1 MSISE
6 LKTVINDIID
16 DYNLDILAL
25 AAIIIFGVYLFF
37 IAPIMYVNT
46 TDAVIDGHL
55 VNVTSRASGQVLHC
69 YIMKD
74 QEVRKGDLLMEIDPK
89 DYEQE
94 LIKLETDLEIYK
106 EKLRILTNAPLPEDI
121 EKAGISGGETKND
134 KLNGNENIT
143 DKQIQTVENNQD
155 DMVAKPPSYAKDEKS
170 FTNYSRTYIPEDLA
184 QTNLTRKRSVMGDT
198 LQNMSDATVAQQ
210 EKQMA
215 EIKIPKP
222 NIDKSK
228 IDVSHDTVESV
239 QQEIKNI
246 QNMEEE
252 VKLNLSC
259 TKVFAPQDGIIS
271 GVSIAQGDI
280 VNPSDVLCTLIP
292 KQVWVIARVHPAQL
306 EKVQIGQPVRIKI
319 PGYKHRTFKGQVTS
333 VDTTAKVYQ
342 VKADQQVTQV
352 DANGQPVTNFEPA
365 YQIKIEFVED
375 YSDFNLP
382 PDTKVSAKIKVKSF
396 INQGF

>member
-1 MSISE
+1 MSLSE
-6 LKTVINDIID
+6 LRTVINDIID

-37 IAPIMYVNT
+37 IVPIMYVHT
-46 TDAVIDGHL
+46 TEAVIDGHL
-55 VNVTSRASGQVLHC
+55 INVTSRASGQILHS

-106 EKLRILTNAPLPEDI
+106 EKLRILTNAPLPEDLAA
-121 EKAGISGGETKND
+121 AGENAGKTIDGTNNTTTRVTETK
-134 KLNGNENIT
+134 
-143 DKQIQTVENNQD
+143 QD
-155 DMVAKPPSYAKDEKS
+155 NMVGRPPSYAQGENN
-170 FTNYSRTYIPEDLA
+170 FTNYSRTYIPEDVA
-184 QTNLTRKRSVMGDT
+184 QTNLTRKKIAMGDSV
-198 LQNMSDATVAQQ
+198 QNMSDTAVSNNPQ
-210 EKQMA
+210 EKPGTVD
-215 EIKIPKP
+215 INIPKP

-228 IDVSHDTVESV
+228 IDVSNDTVESV
-239 QQEIKNI
+239 QKEIKNI
-246 QNMEEE
+246 QAMEEE

-271 GVSIAQGDI
+271 GISIAQGDI

-292 KQVWVIARVHPAQL
+292 KQVWVIARVHPSQL
-306 EKVQIGQPVRIKI
+306 GKVQVGQFVKIKI

-342 VKADQQVTQV
+342 VKADEQVAQV
-352 DANGQPVTNFEPA
+352 DANGQVTTNFEPA
-365 YQIKIEFVED
+365 YQIKIEFIED

-382 PDTKVSAKIKVKSF
+382 PDTKVEGQIKVKTF

>member
-1 MSISE
+1 MSLSE
-6 LKTVINDIID
+6 LRTVINDIID

-37 IAPIMYVNT
+37 IVPIMYVHT
-46 TDAVIDGHL
+46 TEAVIDGHL
-55 VNVTSRASGQVLHC
+55 INVTSRASGQILHS

-106 EKLRILTNAPLPEDI
+106 EKLRILTNAPLPEDLAAEGENAGKTI
-121 EKAGISGGETKND
+121 EGANNTTTRVTETK
-134 KLNGNENIT
+134 
-143 DKQIQTVENNQD
+143 QD
-155 DMVAKPPSYAKDEKS
+155 NMVGRPPSYAQGENN
-170 FTNYSRTYIPEDLA
+170 FTNYSRTYIPEDVA
-184 QTNLTRKRSVMGDT
+184 QTNLTRKKIAMGDSV
-198 LQNMSDATVAQQ
+198 QNMSDTAVSNNPQ
-210 EKQMA
+210 EKPGTVD
-215 EIKIPKP
+215 INIPKP

-228 IDVSHDTVESV
+228 IDVSNDTVESV
-239 QQEIKNI
+239 QKEIKNI
-246 QNMEEE
+246 QAMEEE

-271 GVSIAQGDI
+271 GISIAQGDI

-292 KQVWVIARVHPAQL
+292 KQVWVIARVHPSQL
-306 EKVQIGQPVRIKI
+306 GKVQVGQFVKIKI

-342 VKADQQVTQV
+342 VKADEQVTQV
-352 DANGQPVTNFEPA
+352 DANGQVTTNFEPA
-365 YQIKIEFVED
+365 YQIKIEFIED

-382 PDTKVSAKIKVKSF
+382 PDTKVEGQIKVKTF

>member
-1 MSISE
+1 MSLSE
-6 LKTVINDIID
+6 LRTVINDIID

-37 IAPIMYVNT
+37 IVPIMYVHT
-46 TDAVIDGHL
+46 TEAVIDGHL
-55 VNVTSRASGQVLHC
+55 INVTSRASGQILHS

-106 EKLRILTNAPLPEDI
+106 EKLRILTNAPLPEDLAAEGENAGKTI
-121 EKAGISGGETKND
+121 EGANNTTTRVTETK
-134 KLNGNENIT
+134 
-143 DKQIQTVENNQD
+143 QD
-155 DMVAKPPSYAKDEKS
+155 NMVGRPPSYAQGENN
-170 FTNYSRTYIPEDLA
+170 FTNYSRTYIPEDVA
-184 QTNLTRKRSVMGDT
+184 QTNLTRKKIAMGDSV
-198 LQNMSDATVAQQ
+198 QNMSDTAVSNNPQ
-210 EKQMA
+210 EKPGTVD
-215 EIKIPKP
+215 INIPKP

-228 IDVSHDTVESV
+228 IDVSNDTVESV
-239 QQEIKNI
+239 QKEIKNI
-246 QNMEEE
+246 QAMEEE

-271 GVSIAQGDI
+271 GISIAQGDI

-292 KQVWVIARVHPAQL
+292 KQVWVIARVHPSQL
-306 EKVQIGQPVRIKI
+306 GKVQVGQFVKIKI

-342 VKADQQVTQV
+342 VKADEQVAQV
-352 DANGQPVTNFEPA
+352 DANGQVTTNFEPA
-365 YQIKIEFVED
+365 YQIKIEFIED

-382 PDTKVSAKIKVKSF
+382 PDTKVEGQIKVKTF

>member
-1 MSISE
+1 MSLSE
-6 LKTVINDIID
+6 LRTVINDIID

-37 IAPIMYVNT
+37 IVPIMYVHT
-46 TDAVIDGHL
+46 TEAVIDGHL
-55 VNVTSRASGQVLHC
+55 INVTSRASGQILHS

-106 EKLRILTNAPLPEDI
+106 EKLRILTNAPLPEDLAAEGENAGKTI
-121 EKAGISGGETKND
+121 EGANNTTTRVTETK
-134 KLNGNENIT
+134 
-143 DKQIQTVENNQD
+143 QD
-155 DMVAKPPSYAKDEKS
+155 NMVGRPPSYAQGENN
-170 FTNYSRTYIPEDLA
+170 FTNYSRTYIPEDVA
-184 QTNLTRKRSVMGDT
+184 QTNLTRKKIAMGDSV
-198 LQNMSDATVAQQ
+198 QNMSDTAVSNNPQ
-210 EKQMA
+210 EKPGTVD
-215 EIKIPKP
+215 INIPKP

-228 IDVSHDTVESV
+228 IDVSNDTVESV
-239 QQEIKNI
+239 QKEIKNI
-246 QNMEEE
+246 QAMEEE

-271 GVSIAQGDI
+271 GISIAQGDI

-292 KQVWVIARVHPAQL
+292 KQVWVIARVHPSQL
-306 EKVQIGQPVRIKI
+306 GKVQIGQFVKIKI

-342 VKADQQVTQV
+342 VKADEQVAQV
-352 DANGQPVTNFEPA
+352 DANGQVTTNFEPA
-365 YQIKIEFVED
+365 YQIKIEFIED

-382 PDTKVSAKIKVKSF
+382 PDTKVEGQIKVKTF

>member
-1 MSISE
+1 MSLSE
-6 LKTVINDIID
+6 LRTVINDIID

-37 IAPIMYVNT
+37 IVPIMYVHT
-46 TDAVIDGHL
+46 TEAVIDGHL
-55 VNVTSRASGQVLHC
+55 INVTSRASGQILHS

-106 EKLRILTNAPLPEDI
+106 EKLRILTNAPLPEDLAAAGENAGKTI
-121 EKAGISGGETKND
+121 EGANNTTTRVTETK
-134 KLNGNENIT
+134 
-143 DKQIQTVENNQD
+143 QD
-155 DMVAKPPSYAKDEKS
+155 NMVGRPPSYAQGENN
-170 FTNYSRTYIPEDLA
+170 FTNYSRTYIPEDVA
-184 QTNLTRKRSVMGDT
+184 QTNLTRKKIAMGDSV
-198 LQNMSDATVAQQ
+198 QNMSDTAVSNNPQ
-210 EKQMA
+210 EKPGTVD
-215 EIKIPKP
+215 INIPKP

-228 IDVSHDTVESV
+228 IDVSNDTVESV
-239 QQEIKNI
+239 QKEIKNI
-246 QNMEEE
+246 QAMEEE

-271 GVSIAQGDI
+271 GISIAQGDI

-292 KQVWVIARVHPAQL
+292 KQVWVIARVHPSQL
-306 EKVQIGQPVRIKI
+306 GKVQVGQFVKIKI

-342 VKADQQVTQV
+342 VKADEQVTQV
-352 DANGQPVTNFEPA
+352 DANGQVTTNFEPA
-365 YQIKIEFVED
+365 YQIKIEFIED

-382 PDTKVSAKIKVKSF
+382 PDTKVEGQIKVKTF

>member
-1 MSISE
+1 MSLSE
-6 LKTVINDIID
+6 LRTVINDIID

-37 IAPIMYVNT
+37 IVPIMYVHT
-46 TDAVIDGHL
+46 TEAVIDGHL
-55 VNVTSRASGQVLHC
+55 INVTSRASGQILHS

-106 EKLRILTNAPLPEDI
+106 EKLRILTNAPLPEDLAAAGENAGKTI
-121 EKAGISGGETKND
+121 EGANNTTTRVTETK
-134 KLNGNENIT
+134 
-143 DKQIQTVENNQD
+143 QD
-155 DMVAKPPSYAKDEKS
+155 NMVGRPPSYAQGENN
-170 FTNYSRTYIPEDLA
+170 FTNYSRTYIPEDVA
-184 QTNLTRKRSVMGDT
+184 QTNLTRKKIAMGDSV
-198 LQNMSDATVAQQ
+198 QNMSDTAVSNNPQ
-210 EKQMA
+210 EKPGTVD
-215 EIKIPKP
+215 INIPKP

-228 IDVSHDTVESV
+228 IDVSNDTVESV
-239 QQEIKNI
+239 QKEIKNI
-246 QNMEEE
+246 QAMEEE

-271 GVSIAQGDI
+271 GISIAQGDI

-292 KQVWVIARVHPAQL
+292 KQVWVIARVHPSQL
-306 EKVQIGQPVRIKI
+306 GKVQVGQFVKIKI

-342 VKADQQVTQV
+342 VKADEQVAQV
-352 DANGQPVTNFEPA
+352 DANGQVTTNFEPA
-365 YQIKIEFVED
+365 YQIKIEFIED

-382 PDTKVSAKIKVKSF
+382 PDTKVEGQIKVKTF

>member
-1 MSISE
+1 MSLSE
-6 LKTVINDIID
+6 LRTVINDIID

-37 IAPIMYVNT
+37 IVPIMYVHT
-46 TDAVIDGHL
+46 TEAVIDGHL
-55 VNVTSRASGQVLHC
+55 INVTSRASGQILHS

-106 EKLRILTNAPLPEDI
+106 EKLRILTNAPLPEDLAAEGENAGKTI
-121 EKAGISGGETKND
+121 EGANNTTTRVTETK
-134 KLNGNENIT
+134 
-143 DKQIQTVENNQD
+143 QD
-155 DMVAKPPSYAKDEKS
+155 NMVGRPPSYAQGENN
-170 FTNYSRTYIPEDLA
+170 FTNYSRTYIPEDVA
-184 QTNLTRKRSVMGDT
+184 QTNLTRKKIAMGDSV
-198 LQNMSDATVAQQ
+198 QNMSDTAISNNPQ
-210 EKQMA
+210 EKPGTVD
-215 EIKIPKP
+215 INIPKP

-228 IDVSHDTVESV
+228 IDVSNDTVESV
-239 QQEIKNI
+239 QKEIKNI
-246 QNMEEE
+246 QAMEEE

-271 GVSIAQGDI
+271 GISIAQGDI

-292 KQVWVIARVHPAQL
+292 KQVWVIARVHPSQL
-306 EKVQIGQPVRIKI
+306 GKVQVGQFVKIKI

-342 VKADQQVTQV
+342 VKADEQVAQV
-352 DANGQPVTNFEPA
+352 DANGQVTTNFEPA
-365 YQIKIEFVED
+365 YQIKIEFIED

-382 PDTKVSAKIKVKSF
+382 PDTKVEGQIKVKTF

>member
-1 MSISE
+1 MSLSE
-6 LKTVINDIID
+6 LRTVINDIID

-37 IAPIMYVNT
+37 IVPIMYVHT
-46 TDAVIDGHL
+46 TEAVIDGHL
-55 VNVTSRASGQVLHC
+55 INVTSRASGQILHS

-106 EKLRILTNAPLPEDI
+106 EKLRILTNAPLPEDLAAEGENVGKTI
-121 EKAGISGGETKND
+121 EGANNTTTRVTETK
-134 KLNGNENIT
+134 
-143 DKQIQTVENNQD
+143 QD
-155 DMVAKPPSYAKDEKS
+155 NMVGRPPSYAQGENN
-170 FTNYSRTYIPEDLA
+170 FTNYSRTYIPEDVA
-184 QTNLTRKRSVMGDT
+184 QTNLTRKKIAMGDSV
-198 LQNMSDATVAQQ
+198 QNMSDTAVSNNPQ
-210 EKQMA
+210 EKPGTVD
-215 EIKIPKP
+215 INIPKP

-228 IDVSHDTVESV
+228 IDVSNDTVESV
-239 QQEIKNI
+239 QKEIKNI
-246 QNMEEE
+246 QAMEEE

-271 GVSIAQGDI
+271 GISIAQGDI

-292 KQVWVIARVHPAQL
+292 KQVWVIARVHPSQL
-306 EKVQIGQPVRIKI
+306 GKVQVGQFVKIKI

-342 VKADQQVTQV
+342 VKADEQVTQV
-352 DANGQPVTNFEPA
+352 DANGQVTTNFEPA
-365 YQIKIEFVED
+365 YQIKIEFIED

-382 PDTKVSAKIKVKSF
+382 PDTKVEGQIKVKTF

>member
-1 MSISE
+1 MSLSE
-6 LKTVINDIID
+6 LRTVINDIID

-37 IAPIMYVNT
+37 IVPIMYVHT
-46 TDAVIDGHL
+46 TEAVIDGHL
-55 VNVTSRASGQVLHC
+55 INVTSRASGQILHS

-106 EKLRILTNAPLPEDI
+106 EKLRILTNAPLPEDLAA
-121 EKAGISGGETKND
+121 AGENAGKTIDGTNNTTTRVTETK
-134 KLNGNENIT
+134 
-143 DKQIQTVENNQD
+143 QD
-155 DMVAKPPSYAKDEKS
+155 NMVGRPPSYAQGENN
-170 FTNYSRTYIPEDLA
+170 FTNYSRTYIPEDVA
-184 QTNLTRKRSVMGDT
+184 QTNLTRKKIAMGDSV
-198 LQNMSDATVAQQ
+198 QNMSDTAISNNPQ
-210 EKQMA
+210 EKPGTVD
-215 EIKIPKP
+215 INIPKP

-228 IDVSHDTVESV
+228 IDVSNDTVESV
-239 QQEIKNI
+239 QKEIKNI
-246 QNMEEE
+246 QAMEEE

-271 GVSIAQGDI
+271 GISIAQGDI

-292 KQVWVIARVHPAQL
+292 KQVWVIARVHPSQL
-306 EKVQIGQPVRIKI
+306 GKVQIGQFVKIKI

-342 VKADQQVTQV
+342 VKADEQVTQV
-352 DANGQPVTNFEPA
+352 DANGQVTTNFEPA
-365 YQIKIEFVED
+365 YQIKIEFIED

-382 PDTKVSAKIKVKSF
+382 PDTKVEGQIKVKTF

>member
-1 MSISE
+1 MSLSE
-6 LKTVINDIID
+6 LRTVINDIID

-37 IAPIMYVNT
+37 IVPIMYVHT
-46 TDAVIDGHL
+46 TEAVIDGHL
-55 VNVTSRASGQVLHC
+55 INVTSRASGQILHS

-106 EKLRILTNAPLPEDI
+106 EKLRILTNAPLPEDLAA
-121 EKAGISGGETKND
+121 EGENAGKTIDGTNNTTTRVTETK
-134 KLNGNENIT
+134 
-143 DKQIQTVENNQD
+143 QD
-155 DMVAKPPSYAKDEKS
+155 NMVGRPPSYAQGENN
-170 FTNYSRTYIPEDLA
+170 FTNYSRTYIPEDVA
-184 QTNLTRKRSVMGDT
+184 QTNLTRKKIAMGDSV
-198 LQNMSDATVAQQ
+198 QNMSDTAVSNNPQ
-210 EKQMA
+210 EKPGTVD
-215 EIKIPKP
+215 INIPKS

-228 IDVSHDTVESV
+228 IDVSNDTVESV
-239 QQEIKNI
+239 QKEIKNI
-246 QNMEEE
+246 QAMEEE

-271 GVSIAQGDI
+271 GISIAQGDI

-292 KQVWVIARVHPAQL
+292 KQVWVIARVHPSQL
-306 EKVQIGQPVRIKI
+306 GKVQVGQFVKIKI

-342 VKADQQVTQV
+342 VKADEQVAQV
-352 DANGQPVTNFEPA
+352 DANGQVTTNFEPA
-365 YQIKIEFVED
+365 YQIKIEFIED

-382 PDTKVSAKIKVKSF
+382 PDTKVEGQIKVKTF

>member
-1 MSISE
+1 MSLSE
-6 LKTVINDIID
+6 LRTVINDIID

-37 IAPIMYVNT
+37 IVPIMYVHT
-46 TDAVIDGHL
+46 TEAVIDGHL
-55 VNVTSRASGQVLHC
+55 INVTSRASGQILHS

-106 EKLRILTNAPLPEDI
+106 EKLRILTNAPLPEDLAA
-121 EKAGISGGETKND
+121 EGENAGKTIDGTNTTTRVTETK
-134 KLNGNENIT
+134 
-143 DKQIQTVENNQD
+143 QD
-155 DMVAKPPSYAKDEKS
+155 NMVGRPPSYAQGENN
-170 FTNYSRTYIPEDLA
+170 FTNYSRTYIPEDVA
-184 QTNLTRKRSVMGDT
+184 QTNLTRKKIAMGDSV
-198 LQNMSDATVAQQ
+198 QNMSDTAVSNNPQ
-210 EKQMA
+210 EKPGTVD
-215 EIKIPKP
+215 INIPKP

-228 IDVSHDTVESV
+228 IDVSNDTVESV
-239 QQEIKNI
+239 QKEIKNI
-246 QNMEEE
+246 QAMEEE

-271 GVSIAQGDI
+271 GISIAQGDI

-292 KQVWVIARVHPAQL
+292 KQVWVIARVHPSQL
-306 EKVQIGQPVRIKI
+306 GKVQVGQFVKIKI

-342 VKADQQVTQV
+342 VKADEQVTQV
-352 DANGQPVTNFEPA
+352 DANGQVTTNFEPA
-365 YQIKIEFVED
+365 YQIKIEFIED

-382 PDTKVSAKIKVKSF
+382 PDTKVEGQIKVKTF

>member
-1 MSISE
+1 MSLSE

-37 IAPIMYVNT
+37 IVPIMYVHT
-46 TDAVIDGHL
+46 TEAVIDGHL
-55 VNVTSRASGQVLHC
+55 INVTSRASGQILHS

-106 EKLRILTNAPLPEDI
+106 EKLRILTNAPLPEDLAA
-121 EKAGISGGETKND
+121 EGENAGKIIDGTN
-134 KLNGNENIT
+134 NTTTQATEN
-143 DKQIQTVENNQD
+143 KQDN
-155 DMVAKPPSYAKDEKS
+155 MVGRPPSYAKDEKN

-184 QTNLTRKRSVMGDT
+184 QTNLTRKRVVMGDAV
-198 LQNMSDATVAQQ
+198 QNMSDTSSNNNQQ
-210 EKQMA
+210 EKQQTVD
-215 EIKIPKP
+215 INIPKP
-222 NIDKSK
+222 SIDKSK
-228 IDVSHDTVESV
+228 IDVSNDTIESV
-239 QQEIKNI
+239 QKEIKNI
-246 QNMEEE
+246 QAMEEE

-292 KQVWVIARVHPAQL
+292 KQVWVIARVHPSQL
-306 EKVQIGQPVRIKI
+306 GKIQVGQFVKIKV

-342 VKADQQVTQV
+342 VKADEQVAQV
-352 DANGQPVTNFEPA
+352 DSNGEVTTNFEPA
-365 YQIKIEFVED
+365 YQIKIEFIED

-382 PDTKVSAKIKVKSF
+382 PDTKVEGQIKVKTF

>member
-1 MSISE
+1 MSLSE
-6 LKTVINDIID
+6 LRTVINDIID

-37 IAPIMYVNT
+37 IVPIMYVHT
-46 TDAVIDGHL
+46 TEAVIDGHL
-55 VNVTSRASGQVLHC
+55 INVTSRASGQILHS

-106 EKLRILTNAPLPEDI
+106 EKLRILTNAPLPEDLAAEGENAGKII
-121 EKAGISGGETKND
+121 EGANNTTTRVTETK
-134 KLNGNENIT
+134 
-143 DKQIQTVENNQD
+143 QD
-155 DMVAKPPSYAKDEKS
+155 NMVGRPPSYAQGENN
-170 FTNYSRTYIPEDLA
+170 FTNYSRTYIPEDVA
-184 QTNLTRKRSVMGDT
+184 QTNLTRKKIAMGDSV
-198 LQNMSDATVAQQ
+198 QNMSDTAVSNNPQ
-210 EKQMA
+210 EKPGTVD
-215 EIKIPKP
+215 INIPKS

-228 IDVSHDTVESV
+228 IDVSNDTVESV
-239 QQEIKNI
+239 QKEIKNI
-246 QNMEEE
+246 QAMEEE

-271 GVSIAQGDI
+271 GISIAQGDI

-292 KQVWVIARVHPAQL
+292 KQVWVIARVHPSQL
-306 EKVQIGQPVRIKI
+306 GKVQVGQFVKIKI

-342 VKADQQVTQV
+342 VKADEQVAQV
-352 DANGQPVTNFEPA
+352 DANGQVTTNFEPA
-365 YQIKIEFVED
+365 YQIKIEFIED

-382 PDTKVSAKIKVKSF
+382 PDTKVEGQIKVKTF

>member
-1 MSISE
+1 MSLSE

-37 IAPIMYVNT
+37 IVPIMYVHT
-46 TDAVIDGHL
+46 TEAVIDGHL
-55 VNVTSRASGQVLHC
+55 INVTSRASGQILHS

-106 EKLRILTNAPLPEDI
+106 EKLRILTNAPLPEDLAA
-121 EKAGISGGETKND
+121 EGENAGKTIDGTN
-134 KLNGNENIT
+134 NTTTQATEN
-143 DKQIQTVENNQD
+143 KQDN
-155 DMVAKPPSYAKDEKS
+155 MVGRPPSYAKDEKN

-184 QTNLTRKRSVMGDT
+184 QTNLTRKRVVMGDAV
-198 LQNMSDATVAQQ
+198 QNMSDTSSNNNQQ
-210 EKQMA
+210 EKQQTVD
-215 EIKIPKP
+215 INIPKP
-222 NIDKSK
+222 SIDKSK
-228 IDVSHDTVESV
+228 IDVSNDTIESV
-239 QQEIKNI
+239 QKEIKNI
-246 QNMEEE
+246 QAMEEE

-292 KQVWVIARVHPAQL
+292 KQVWVIARVHPSQL
-306 EKVQIGQPVRIKI
+306 GKIQVGQFVKIKV

-342 VKADQQVTQV
+342 VKADEQVTQV
-352 DANGQPVTNFEPA
+352 DSNGQPTTNFEPA
-365 YQIKIEFVED
+365 YQIKIEFIED

-382 PDTKVSAKIKVKSF
+382 PDTKVEGQIKVKTF

>member
-1 MSISE
+1 MSLSE
-6 LKTVINDIID
+6 LRTVINDIID

-37 IAPIMYVNT
+37 IVPIMYVHT
-46 TDAVIDGHL
+46 TEAVVDGHL
-55 VNVTSRASGQVLHC
+55 INVTSRASGQILHS

-106 EKLRILTNAPLPEDI
+106 EKLRILTNAPLPEDLAAEGENAGKTI
-121 EKAGISGGETKND
+121 EGANNTTTRVTETK
-134 KLNGNENIT
+134 
-143 DKQIQTVENNQD
+143 QD
-155 DMVAKPPSYAKDEKS
+155 NMVGRPPSYAQGENN
-170 FTNYSRTYIPEDLA
+170 FTNYSRTYIPEDVA
-184 QTNLTRKRSVMGDT
+184 QTNLTRKKIAMGDSV
-198 LQNMSDATVAQQ
+198 QNMSDTAVSNNPQ
-210 EKQMA
+210 EKPGTVD
-215 EIKIPKP
+215 INIPKP

-228 IDVSHDTVESV
+228 IDVSNDTVESV
-239 QQEIKNI
+239 QKEIKNI
-246 QNMEEE
+246 QAMEEE

-271 GVSIAQGDI
+271 GISIAQGDI

-292 KQVWVIARVHPAQL
+292 KQVWVIARVHPSQL
-306 EKVQIGQPVRIKI
+306 GKVQVGQFVKIKI

-342 VKADQQVTQV
+342 VKADEQVAQV
-352 DANGQPVTNFEPA
+352 DANGQVTTNFEPA
-365 YQIKIEFVED
+365 YQIKIEFIED

-382 PDTKVSAKIKVKSF
+382 PDTKVEGQIKVKTF

>member
-1 MSISE
+1 MSLSE

-37 IAPIMYVNT
+37 IVPIMYVHT
-46 TDAVIDGHL
+46 TEAVIDGHL
-55 VNVTSRASGQVLHC
+55 INVTSRASGQILHS

-106 EKLRILTNAPLPEDI
+106 EKLRILTNAPLPEDLAA
-121 EKAGISGGETKND
+121 EGENAGKIIDGTN
-134 KLNGNENIT
+134 NTTTQATEN
-143 DKQIQTVENNQD
+143 KQDN
-155 DMVAKPPSYAKDEKS
+155 MVGRPPSYAKDEKN

-184 QTNLTRKRSVMGDT
+184 QTNLTRKRVVMGDAV
-198 LQNMSDATVAQQ
+198 QNMSDTSSNNNQQ
-210 EKQMA
+210 EKQQTVD
-215 EIKIPKP
+215 INIPKP
-222 NIDKSK
+222 SIDKSK
-228 IDVSHDTVESV
+228 IDVSNDTVESV
-239 QQEIKNI
+239 QKEIKNI
-246 QNMEEE
+246 QAMEEE

-292 KQVWVIARVHPAQL
+292 KQVWVIARVHPSQL
-306 EKVQIGQPVRIKI
+306 GKVQVGQFVKIKV

-342 VKADQQVTQV
+342 VKADEQVMQV
-352 DANGQPVTNFEPA
+352 DSNGEVTTNFEPA
-365 YQIKIEFVED
+365 YQIKIEFIED

-382 PDTKVSAKIKVKSF
+382 PDTKVEGQIKVKTF

>member
-1 MSISE
+1 MSLSE
-6 LKTVINDIID
+6 LRTVINDIID

-37 IAPIMYVNT
+37 IVPIMYVHT
-46 TDAVIDGHL
+46 TEAVIDGHL
-55 VNVTSRASGQVLHC
+55 INVTSRASGQILHS

-106 EKLRILTNAPLPEDI
+106 EKLRILTNAPLPEDLAAEGENAGKTI
-121 EKAGISGGETKND
+121 EGANNSTTRVTETK
-134 KLNGNENIT
+134 
-143 DKQIQTVENNQD
+143 QD
-155 DMVAKPPSYAKDEKS
+155 NMVGRPPSYAQGENN
-170 FTNYSRTYIPEDLA
+170 FTNYSRTYIPEDVA
-184 QTNLTRKRSVMGDT
+184 QTNLTRKKIAMGDSV
-198 LQNMSDATVAQQ
+198 QNMSDTAVSNNPQ
-210 EKQMA
+210 EKPGTVD
-215 EIKIPKP
+215 INIPKP

-228 IDVSHDTVESV
+228 IDVSNDTVESV
-239 QQEIKNI
+239 QKEIKNI
-246 QNMEEE
+246 QAMEEE

-271 GVSIAQGDI
+271 GISIAQGDI

-292 KQVWVIARVHPAQL
+292 KQVWVIARVHPSQL
-306 EKVQIGQPVRIKI
+306 GKVQVGQFVKIKI

-342 VKADQQVTQV
+342 VKADEQVAQV
-352 DANGQPVTNFEPA
+352 DANGQVTTNFEPA
-365 YQIKIEFVED
+365 YQIKIEFIED

-382 PDTKVSAKIKVKSF
+382 PDTKVEGQIKVKTF

>member
-1 MSISE
+1 MSLSE
-6 LKTVINDIID
+6 LRTVINDIID

-37 IAPIMYVNT
+37 IVPIMYVHT
-46 TDAVIDGHL
+46 TEAVIDGHL
-55 VNVTSRASGQVLHC
+55 INVTSRASGQILHS

-106 EKLRILTNAPLPEDI
+106 EKLRILTNAPLPEDLAAEGENAGKTI
-121 EKAGISGGETKND
+121 EGANNTTTRVTETK
-134 KLNGNENIT
+134 
-143 DKQIQTVENNQD
+143 QD
-155 DMVAKPPSYAKDEKS
+155 NMVGRPPSYAQGENN
-170 FTNYSRTYIPEDLA
+170 FTNYSRTYIPEDVA
-184 QTNLTRKRSVMGDT
+184 QTNLTRKKIAMGDSV
-198 LQNMSDATVAQQ
+198 QNMSDTAVSNNPQ
-210 EKQMA
+210 EKPGTVD
-215 EIKIPKP
+215 INIPKS

-228 IDVSHDTVESV
+228 IDVSNDTVESV
-239 QQEIKNI
+239 QKEIKNI
-246 QNMEEE
+246 QAMEEE

-271 GVSIAQGDI
+271 GISIAQGDI

-292 KQVWVIARVHPAQL
+292 KQVWVIARVHPSQL
-306 EKVQIGQPVRIKI
+306 GKVQVGQFVKIKI

-342 VKADQQVTQV
+342 VKADEQVAQV
-352 DANGQPVTNFEPA
+352 DANGQVTTNFEPA
-365 YQIKIEFVED
+365 YQIKIEFIED

-382 PDTKVSAKIKVKSF
+382 PDTKVEGQIKVKTF

>member
-1 MSISE
+1 MSLSE
-6 LKTVINDIID
+6 LRTVINDIID

-37 IAPIMYVNT
+37 IVPIMYVHT
-46 TDAVIDGHL
+46 TEAVIDGHL
-55 VNVTSRASGQVLHC
+55 INVTSRASGQILHS

-106 EKLRILTNAPLPEDI
+106 EKLRILTNAPLPEDLAA
-121 EKAGISGGETKND
+121 AGENAGKTIDGTNNTTTRVTETK
-134 KLNGNENIT
+134 
-143 DKQIQTVENNQD
+143 QD
-155 DMVAKPPSYAKDEKS
+155 NMVGRPPSYAQGENN
-170 FTNYSRTYIPEDLA
+170 FTNYSRTYIPEDVA
-184 QTNLTRKRSVMGDT
+184 QTNLTRKKIAMGDSV
-198 LQNMSDATVAQQ
+198 QNMSDTAVSNNPQ
-210 EKQMA
+210 EKPGTVD
-215 EIKIPKP
+215 INIPKP

-228 IDVSHDTVESV
+228 IDVSNDTVESV
-239 QQEIKNI
+239 QKEIKNI
-246 QNMEEE
+246 QAMEEE

-271 GVSIAQGDI
+271 GISIAQGDI

-292 KQVWVIARVHPAQL
+292 KQVWVIARVHPSQL
-306 EKVQIGQPVRIKI
+306 GKVQVGQFVKIKI

-342 VKADQQVTQV
+342 VKADEQVTQV
-352 DANGQPVTNFEPA
+352 DANGQVTTNFEPA
-365 YQIKIEFVED
+365 YQIKIEFIED

-382 PDTKVSAKIKVKSF
+382 PDTKVEGQIKVKTF

>member
-1 MSISE
+1 MSLSE
-6 LKTVINDIID
+6 LRTVINDIID

-37 IAPIMYVNT
+37 IVPIMYVHT
-46 TDAVIDGHL
+46 TEAVIDGHL
-55 VNVTSRASGQVLHC
+55 INVTSRASGQILHS

-89 DYEQE
+89 DYEKE

-106 EKLRILTNAPLPEDI
+106 EKLRILTNAPLPEDLAAEGENAGKTI
-121 EKAGISGGETKND
+121 EGANNSTTRVTETK
-134 KLNGNENIT
+134 
-143 DKQIQTVENNQD
+143 QD
-155 DMVAKPPSYAKDEKS
+155 NMVGRPPSYAQGENN
-170 FTNYSRTYIPEDLA
+170 FTNYSRTYIPEDVA
-184 QTNLTRKRSVMGDT
+184 QTNLTRKKIAMGDSV
-198 LQNMSDATVAQQ
+198 QNMSDTAVSNNPQ
-210 EKQMA
+210 EKPGTVD
-215 EIKIPKP
+215 INIPKP

-228 IDVSHDTVESV
+228 IDVSNDTVESV
-239 QQEIKNI
+239 QKEIKNI
-246 QNMEEE
+246 QAMEEE

-271 GVSIAQGDI
+271 GISIAQGDI

-292 KQVWVIARVHPAQL
+292 KQVWVIARVHPSQL
-306 EKVQIGQPVRIKI
+306 GKVQVGQFVKIKI

-342 VKADQQVTQV
+342 VKADEQVAQV
-352 DANGQPVTNFEPA
+352 DANGQVTTNFEPA
-365 YQIKIEFVED
+365 YQIKIEFIED

-382 PDTKVSAKIKVKSF
+382 PDTKVEGQIKVKTF

>member
-1 MSISE
+1 MSLSE
-6 LKTVINDIID
+6 LRTVINDIID

-37 IAPIMYVNT
+37 IVPIMYVHT
-46 TDAVIDGHL
+46 TEAVIDGHL
-55 VNVTSRASGQVLHC
+55 INVTSRASGQILHS

-106 EKLRILTNAPLPEDI
+106 EKLRILTNAPLPEDLAA
-121 EKAGISGGETKND
+121 AGENAGKTIDGTNNTTTRVTETK
-134 KLNGNENIT
+134 
-143 DKQIQTVENNQD
+143 QD
-155 DMVAKPPSYAKDEKS
+155 NMVGRPPSYAQGENN
-170 FTNYSRTYIPEDLA
+170 FTNYSRTYIPEDVA
-184 QTNLTRKRSVMGDT
+184 QTNLTRKKIAMGDSV
-198 LQNMSDATVAQQ
+198 QNMSDTAISNNPQ
-210 EKQMA
+210 EKPGTVD
-215 EIKIPKP
+215 INIPKP

-228 IDVSHDTVESV
+228 IDVSNDTVESV
-239 QQEIKNI
+239 QKEIKNI
-246 QNMEEE
+246 QAMEEE

-271 GVSIAQGDI
+271 GISIAQGDI

-292 KQVWVIARVHPAQL
+292 KQVWVIARVHPSQL
-306 EKVQIGQPVRIKI
+306 GKVQVGQFVKIKI

-342 VKADQQVTQV
+342 VKADEQVAQV
-352 DANGQPVTNFEPA
+352 DANGQVTTNFEPA
-365 YQIKIEFVED
+365 YQIKIEFIED

-382 PDTKVSAKIKVKSF
+382 PDTKVEGQIKVKTF

>member
-1 MSISE
+1 MSLSE
-6 LKTVINDIID
+6 LRTVINDIID

-37 IAPIMYVNT
+37 IVPIMYVHT
-46 TDAVIDGHL
+46 TEAVIDGHL
-55 VNVTSRASGQVLHC
+55 INVTSRASGQILHS

-74 QEVRKGDLLMEIDPK
+74 REVRKGDLLMEIDPK

-106 EKLRILTNAPLPEDI
+106 EKLRILTNAPLPEDLAAEGENAGKTI
-121 EKAGISGGETKND
+121 EGANNTTTRVTETK
-134 KLNGNENIT
+134 
-143 DKQIQTVENNQD
+143 QD
-155 DMVAKPPSYAKDEKS
+155 NMVGRPPSYAQGENN
-170 FTNYSRTYIPEDLA
+170 FTNYSRTYIPEDVA
-184 QTNLTRKRSVMGDT
+184 QTNLTRKKIAMGDSV
-198 LQNMSDATVAQQ
+198 QNMSDTAVSNNPQ
-210 EKQMA
+210 EKPGTVD
-215 EIKIPKP
+215 INIPKS

-228 IDVSHDTVESV
+228 IDVSNDTVESV
-239 QQEIKNI
+239 QKEIKNI
-246 QNMEEE
+246 QAMEEE

-271 GVSIAQGDI
+271 GISIAQGDI

-292 KQVWVIARVHPAQL
+292 KQVWVIARVHPSQL
-306 EKVQIGQPVRIKI
+306 GKVQVGQFVKIKI

-342 VKADQQVTQV
+342 VKADEQVAQV
-352 DANGQPVTNFEPA
+352 DANGQVTTNFEPA
-365 YQIKIEFVED
+365 YQIKIEFIED

-382 PDTKVSAKIKVKSF
+382 PDTKVEGQIKVKTF